1 MIMKRILYS
10 VLAGVVLVL
19 AAESCEQDPL
29 TIGEGVI
36 RGEPFATGKAV
47 YDVFAYNKAIE
58 AIPTNRLPIYQLG
71 VLNDPIYGTSTGRVT
86 TQLQLADGI
95 GNPTFGIFSQSAE
108 DTDSNAIPENETVTS
123 VRLYLP
129 FFLNAAADSDSDG
142 VIDELDEEPD
152 NSTNDSDGDGLN
164 NAQERSLGTDPLN
177 SDTDGD
183 GTPDGED
190 TSTPSN
196 IFPVRRDLD
205 SIYGDRSRPFTLKV
219 EQSTYFLQ
227 DLDPQSGYQ
236 DLPPNFSNQSLTPD
250 FVGELLFEGEVTISD
265 EDIITFEEDDPDT
278 ELDESLTV
286 DERLSPGIVVNLDS
300 LFFQENF
307 LDKEGGFEL
316 LSNSNFKEFLRGIHL
331 TLTPEGQEEMMI
343 LFDLSDARLTV
354 FYDYD
359 RKDAAGEINR
369 EKGRYDLRLLRGGG
383 AQPIVGNAVNTLV
396 KADYP
401 PEIQDALASQDNA
414 SSIYLKGG
422 GGTYAEIDLFDQ
434 LGGGEIINSI
444 RQNNWIIN
452 AAYLVLHVDRERL
465 DQAGGV
471 PEPPRLYLYNAETNR
486 PLYNPATET
495 INADSPFGVYLNYD
509 GFLQK
514 DGDLGV
520 KYSVNITEHIN
531 NILVRDSV
539 NARLGLTLTPDLR
552 LAGTTEVLVPEGP
565 DAKKDLPVS
574 ANLSP
579 LGTVLVGSAV
589 GAGDPRRLTL
599 EIYYTEIDP

>member
-1 MIMKRILYS
+1 MSMKRILYS
-10 VLAGVVLVL
+10 VLAGVILVL
-19 AAESCEQDPL
+19 ATESCEQDPL
-29 TIGEGVI
+29 TIGEGVVSD
-36 RGEPFATGKAV
+36 EPFATGKAV

-58 AIPTNRLPIYQLG
+58 AIPTNRLPLYELG
-71 VLNDPIYGTSTGRVT
+71 VMLDPIYGTTEARVT

-108 DTDSNAIPENETVTS
+108 DNDPNAIPENETVTS

-129 FFLNAAADSDSDG
+129 FFLNASADSDSDG
-142 VIDELDEEPD
+142 VIDELDEEPE

-164 NAQERSLGTDPLN
+164 NAQERSLGTNPLN

-196 IFPVRRDLD
+196 AYPVTRDLD
-205 SIYGDRSRPFTLKV
+205 SIYGDRTQPFTLKV
-219 EQSTYFLQ
+219 ERSTYFLE

-250 FVGELLFEGEVTISD
+250 FAGELLFEGEVTISD
-265 EDIITFEEDDPDT
+265 EDILTFKDDDPDT

-286 DERLSPGIVVNLDS
+286 DERLSPGIVVYLDS

-307 LDKEGGFEL
+307 IDKEGSFEL
-316 LSNSNFKEFLRGIHL
+316 LSNSNFKDFLRGIHL
-331 TLTPEGQEEMMI
+331 TLTPSDQQEMMI

-354 FYDYD
+354 FYEYD
-359 RKDAAGEINR
+359 RNSEAEGITR
-369 EKGRYDLRLLRGGG
+369 EKSRYDLRLLRGGG
-383 AQPIVGNAVNTLV
+383 PQPIIGNAVNTII
-396 KADYP
+396 KGDYP
-401 PEIQDALASQDNA
+401 AEISDALASQENA
-414 SSIYLKGG
+414 SRIYLKGG

-434 LGGGEIINSI
+434 LGGGDIINAI
-444 RQNNWIIN
+444 RQKDWIIN
-452 AAYLVLHVDRERL
+452 AAYLVVYVDRERL

-486 PLYNPATET
+486 PLYNPITET
-495 INADSPFGVYLNYD
+495 TNADSPFGVYLNYD

-514 DGDLGV
+514 EGDTGV

-531 NILVRDSV
+531 NILVRDSA

-552 LAGTTEVLVPEGP
+552 LSGTAEVLIPDGP
-565 DAKKDLPVS
+565 DARKKLPVS

-579 LGTVLVGSAV
+579 IGTVLVGSDVA
-589 GAGDPRRLTL
+589 ADDPKRLAL